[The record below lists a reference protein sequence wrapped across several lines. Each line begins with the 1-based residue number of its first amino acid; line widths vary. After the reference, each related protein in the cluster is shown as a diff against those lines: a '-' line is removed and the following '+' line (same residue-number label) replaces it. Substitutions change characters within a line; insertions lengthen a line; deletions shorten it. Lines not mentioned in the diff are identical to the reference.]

1 MKKRRKCISP
11 VMEVV
16 TQTHYDKAHRK
27 SFEED
32 DETIYEIQVKF
43 KFFSEI
49 EFFIELFQFFIQ
61 MYNLFNRL

>member
-1 MKKRRKCISP
+1 
-11 VMEVV
+11 MEVV